1 MGYDGLFLGRIDYQ
15 DKANRLKKM
24 TAEMVWQ
31 ASEALGRNADIF
43 TGALYNT
50 YSPPPGFC
58 FDILC
63 TDEPII
69 DNKHSTEYNVDRRV
83 SQRFHLIGVVFG
95 RSRTYPFALITCSVE
110 RIRSI
115 RF

>member
-1 MGYDGLFLGRIDYQ
+1 MGYDGLFLGRLDHQ
-15 DKANRLKKM
+15 DKTNRLNKKS
-24 TAEMVWQ
+24 AEMLWH
-31 ASEALGRNADIF
+31 ASDALGRNADIF

-63 TDEPII
+63 NDEPII

-83 SQRFHLIGVVFG
+83 SPEIYKLFECISFG
-95 RSRTYPFALITCSVE
+95 GKYRKKMFANAPIS
-110 RIRSI
+110 S
-115 RF
+115 